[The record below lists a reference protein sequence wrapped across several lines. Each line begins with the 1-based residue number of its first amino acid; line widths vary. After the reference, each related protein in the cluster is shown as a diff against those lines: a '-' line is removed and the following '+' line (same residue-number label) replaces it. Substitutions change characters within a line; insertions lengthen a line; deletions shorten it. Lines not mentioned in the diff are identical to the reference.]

1 MKLLLVSGHEYQLFS
16 GDESA
21 TALCTALP
29 CKTYIQPKQ
38 AGAYNLLPA
47 VTQHSTA
54 QHVQKCEASIP
65 WMCLTLPH
73 VACSLVA
80 QGTVCCSGHCALLR
94 TRCTA
99 QDTAL
104 LRTLCTAQD
113 TVCFSGHCVLLRTL
127 HCSGHCALLR
137 TLHCSGHCAL
147 LRTLCTAQ
155 DTALLRTLCA
165 AQDIVHCLG
174 HCALLRTL
182 CTAQDKMYCSGHC
195 VLLLHMLPRYTSL
208 IDDQPGPA

>member
-104 LRTLCTAQD
+104 LRTLC
-113 TVCFSGHCVLLRTL
+113 
-127 HCSGHCALLR
+127 
-137 TLHCSGHCAL
+137 
-147 LRTLCTAQ
+147 
-155 DTALLRTLCA
+155 A